1 MSAIAPAIPVT
12 RATQTQW
19 RKALIRN
26 RHLAGTSEH
35 TLQVPAKKR
44 LDPVYPSG
52 TYGGGGGYNGEAGG
66 NEINKSGMQVIHE
79 FGQDK

>member
-19 RKALIRN
+19 KKALIRN
-26 RHLAGTSEH
+26 RHRAGTSEH
-35 TLQVPAKKR
+35 TLQVPAKSWTPCTLQVR
-44 LDPVYPSG
+44 
-52 TYGGGGGYNGEAGG
+52 TGGGGYNGEAGG